1 MTAAGVSSRR
11 RHSAATWRQDARDA
25 LRRLRR
31 SPGYTAA
38 TVTTLAVAI
47 AANAAI
53 FGVVHAVLLKPLPLR
68 APRDLVLA
76 WQSDRARNAALVEIS
91 YATYERWSANPIFE
105 RAAAIGS
112 SLWPAIL
119 RGQGEPV
126 RVATAGVSST
136 FFETMG
142 AAPALGRALR
152 AEDDLPNAPD
162 VAVLSHAAWKG
173 RFASDPQVL
182 GRTVELDRRRTI
194 VGVMTEGFDFPR
206 GADFWIPARPI
217 LAAVQQ
223 PGADP
228 LESIGVLLF
237 VGRLRPEISAG
248 AAASALDAL
257 TRSKPTA
264 NESAALGST
273 VVVTPFLDY
282 VFGPVRQGL
291 WATWIAVAVLLL
303 IACATVSGLT
313 ATRVAARAS
322 DQAIRVALGARRRD
336 LARTWLI
343 ESCVIATVG
352 GVLGLLLSH
361 WLLRAIVTLAP
372 GDVPR
377 LAEAAVDWR
386 VAALTLAITAAAAVL
401 CALTPLRQAAGAAID
416 TSRLAAAWTTESRR
430 AQRGRVA
437 LVIAQIALAVVLLV
451 SAGLVVRSFVAL
463 RMLDIGFVPS
473 NVVTMF
479 VQAPSNAWM
488 QQLLSRVRTTPH
500 VEAAGAVYLRPL
512 ELGPVGQET
521 SVLLEGQPNTPRARA
536 SNPVLN
542 YQVATPGYFEA
553 MRIRLVRGRTFTDDD
568 RPTSTRV
575 AIVGETAARR
585 LWPGQDAIGK
595 KLLLPAFADG
605 DTAVA
610 WRTVVGVVG
619 DVHYRG
625 LGDVRLDVYD
635 AAPQSAAVASYVTIR
650 TSDGPVA
657 ALSTVRADAHRLDAS
672 VVVDDVRML
681 DAVVARARAPWQLSV
696 WMLVLLA
703 AFGFALAAIGLFGVV
718 ALDVTNRQRDLAI
731 RAALGAPRRALLR
744 AVLVPAMTETLAGL
758 LIGGLGAAGG
768 TRAVRGLLF
777 GVPASDAITWIGV
790 FAIVGLV
797 VGAAAYLPAR
807 RAAESNPLLLLLRKS

>member
-1 MTAAGVSSRR
+1 
-11 RHSAATWRQDARDA
+11 
-25 LRRLRR
+25 
-31 SPGYTAA
+31 
-38 TVTTLAVAI
+38 
-47 AANAAI
+47 
-53 FGVVHAVLLKPLPLR
+53 
-68 APRDLVLA
+68 
-76 WQSDRARNAALVEIS
+76 
-91 YATYERWSANPIFE
+91 
-105 RAAAIGS
+105 
-112 SLWPAIL
+112 
-119 RGQGEPV
+119 
-126 RVATAGVSST
+126 
-136 FFETMG
+136 
-142 AAPALGRALR
+142 
-152 AEDDLPNAPD
+152 
-162 VAVLSHAAWKG
+162 
-173 RFASDPQVL
+173 
-182 GRTVELDRRRTI
+182 
-194 VGVMTEGFDFPR
+194 
-206 GADFWIPARPI
+206 
-217 LAAVQQ
+217 
-223 PGADP
+223 
-228 LESIGVLLF
+228 
-237 VGRLRPEISAG
+237 
-248 AAASALDAL
+248 
-257 TRSKPTA
+257 
-264 NESAALGST
+264 
-273 VVVTPFLDY
+273 
-282 VFGPVRQGL
+282 
-291 WATWIAVAVLLL
+291 
-303 IACATVSGLT
+303 
-313 ATRVAARAS
+313 
-322 DQAIRVALGARRRD
+322 
-336 LARTWLI
+336 
-343 ESCVIATVG
+343 
-352 GVLGLLLSH
+352 
-361 WLLRAIVTLAP
+361 
-372 GDVPR
+372 
-377 LAEAAVDWR
+377 
-386 VAALTLAITAAAAVL
+386 
-401 CALTPLRQAAGAAID
+401 
-416 TSRLAAAWTTESRR
+416 
-430 AQRGRVA
+430 
-437 LVIAQIALAVVLLV
+437 
-451 SAGLVVRSFVAL
+451 
-463 RMLDIGFVPS
+463 
-473 NVVTMF
+473 
-479 VQAPSNAWM
+479 
-488 QQLLSRVRTTPH
+488 
-500 VEAAGAVYLRPL
+500 VYLRPL

-718 ALDVTNRQRDLAI
+718 ALDVTNRERDLAI

-744 AVLVPAMTETLAGL
+744 AVLVPAMTKTLAGL

-807 RAAESNPLLLLLRKS
+807 RAAESNPLLLLLLRKS

>member
-1 MTAAGVSSRR
+1 MTAAGVPNGR
-11 RHSAATWRQDARDA
+11 RHSAATWRRDARDA
-25 LRRLRR
+25 LRRLVR

-38 TVTTLAVAI
+38 TVMTLAVAI

-76 WQSDRARNAALVEIS
+76 WRSDRARNVAVVEIS
-91 YATYERWSANPIFE
+91 YATYERWAANPVFE
-105 RAAAIGS
+105 RGAAIGS
-112 SLWPAIL
+112 SIWPAIL

-126 RVATAGVSST
+126 RVATAGVSSS

-142 AAPALGRALR
+142 AAPVLGRSLR
-152 AEDDLPNAPD
+152 AEDDLANAPD
-162 VAVLSHAAWKG
+162 VAVLSYAAWRG
-173 RFASDPQVL
+173 RFASDPRVL

-194 VGVMTEGFDFPR
+194 VGVMTDGFDFPR
-206 GADFWIPARPI
+206 GTDFWIPARPI

-223 PGADP
+223 PGGDP
-228 LESIGVLLF
+228 LRSIGILLF
-237 VGRLRPEISAG
+237 VGRLRPGVRAE

-257 TRSKPTA
+257 TRSDR
-264 NESAALGST
+264 AASSSDRLGPT

-313 ATRVAARAS
+313 ATRVATRAP
-322 DQAIRVALGARRRD
+322 DQAVRLALGANRWD

-343 ESCVIATVG
+343 ESCVIAAIG
-352 GVLGLLLSH
+352 GALGLLLSR
-361 WLLRAIVTLAP
+361 WLLRAIVMLAP

-386 VAALTLAITAAAAVL
+386 VAALTLAITAAAAVA
-401 CALTPLRQAAGAAID
+401 CALTPLRQTADATMDA
-416 TSRLAAAWTTESRR
+416 SRLAAAWATESRR

-451 SAGLVVRSFVAL
+451 SAGLVVRSFIAL
-463 RMLDIGFVPS
+463 RLLDIGFVPS
-473 NVVTMF
+473 DVVTMF

-488 QQLLSRVRTTPH
+488 DQLLSRVRAAPH

-521 SVLLEGQPNTPRARA
+521 SVLLEGQVDTPRSRE
-536 SNPVLN
+536 SNPVLS

-553 MRIRLVRGRTFTDDD
+553 MRIRLVRGRVFTDDD
-568 RPTSTRV
+568 RPASTRV
-575 AIVGETAARR
+575 AIVGESAARR

-595 KLLLPAFADG
+595 KLLLPTFAENSREE
-605 DTAVA
+605 T

-635 AAPQSAAVASYVTIR
+635 AAPQSAAVAGYLTIR

-657 ALSTVRADAHRLDAS
+657 ALSTARAEARRLDAS
-672 VVVDDVRML
+672 VLVDDVSML
-681 DAVVARARAPWQLSV
+681 DDVVARARAPWQFSV

-731 RAALGAPRRALLR
+731 RAALGASRHALLR
-744 AVLVPAMTETLAGL
+744 TVLVPAAIRAFAGL
-758 LIGGLGAAGG
+758 AIGGLAAALG
-768 TRAVRGLLF
+768 TRAIRGLLF
-777 GVPASDAITWIGV
+777 GVPASDAMTWIGV
-790 FAIVGLV
+790 FAIVSLV
-797 VGAAAYLPAR
+797 VGAAAYVPAR
-807 RAAESNPLLLLLRKS
+807 RAATSNPLLLLRKS